1 MTIVTTTGIISVF
14 SVLALS
20 IALTA
25 APQVSQPS
33 FNCARASTPSEH
45 AICADPRLGRLDRRL
60 ADRYVAV
67 RQAMTPA
74 LREALTRDQR
84 WFLGARDEWQENST
98 RGGFRDFPD
107 LAARMTDRIAFL
119 DQLRT
124 RPATHLQGTWRNAAG
139 TVEIRTLEKGQMSV
153 EINAA
158 HPVNARWLCDISGRA
173 RLGESTIVI
182 DADDGWRIR
191 LSLDRGSLKVEELA
205 PGGQG
210 GSRPYCGMNG
220 HVDGTY
226 FLTR

>member
-1 MTIVTTTGIISVF
+1 MLTPLVF
-14 SVLALS
+14 ALS
-20 IALTA
+20 LTA

-45 AICADPRLGRLDRRL
+45 AICADPRLGRLDRQL

-67 RQAMTPA
+67 RGAMTPA

-84 WFLGARDEWQENST
+84 RFLGARDEWQENST
-98 RGGFRDFPD
+98 RGGFRDFD
-107 LAARMTDRIAFL
+107 GLAARMDGRIAFL

-124 RPATHLQGTWRNAAG
+124 RPTTHLQGLWRNAAG
-139 TVEIRTLEKGQMSV
+139 AVEIRTLEKGQVSV

-158 HPVNARWLCDISGRA
+158 HPVNARWLCNVSGRGQVGD
-173 RLGESTIVI
+173 RTITI
-182 DADDGWRIR
+182 DGDDGWRVR
-191 LSLDRGSLKVEELA
+191 LSLDRGALKVEELS

-210 GSRPYCGMNG
+210 GSRPYCGANG
-220 HVDGTY
+220 YVEGAY